1 MMSAKTKKESKMV
14 LPPPTSNGSGE
25 LPPFLKPKDISK
37 KGISPLTLLGEGRKS
52 NSKFGE
58 GVNVSCKI
66 GKKNYTWSIK
76 RNSVNYRRLYE
87 RFGSDIE
94 KWKGIV
100 NVEGKEYMGQGF
112 IAVVD

>member
-1 MMSAKTKKESKMV
+1 MI
-14 LPPPTSNGSGE
+14 LPPPTASGTGA
-25 LPPFLKPKDISK
+25 LPPFLKLQDISK
-37 KGISPLTLLGEGRKS
+37 KGTTPLRLLGEGRES
-52 NSKFGE
+52 NSEFGE

-94 KWKGIV
+94 KWNGIV
-100 NVEGKEYMGQGF
+100 KVERKKYMGKEY